1 MKKKSKKKNE
11 RDSVTQTKIKKTEAR
26 KLGMIIIFALLLM
39 IAFMSCYVWLLE
51 ILTLKFF
58 SPDYF
63 VCSRLPANVYTIMI
77 PFIFVFI
84 FVILFYI
91 APSRKLA
98 NKKYIGIASALLIIT
113 LLLTAVFSSNVWA
126 FDKNAISYSTL
137 FQRDKIVYDFNDI
150 ESLEA
155 HYELIAT
162 RLGSTKLVY
171 TLNMSDGK
179 SVEVDV
185 YNSFMNDDNNL
196 IEFDKAIADKR
207 TLTGDFEPSG
217 AVSDEINEYYKQI
230 FETDK

>member
-1 MKKKSKKKNE
+1 M
-11 RDSVTQTKIKKTEAR
+11 
-26 KLGMIIIFALLLM
+26 
-39 IAFMSCYVWLLE
+39 
-51 ILTLKFF
+51 
-58 SPDYF
+58 
-63 VCSRLPANVYTIMI
+63 PANVYTITI

-84 FVILFYI
+84 FVVLFYI

-113 LLLTAVFSSNVWA
+113 LLLTAVFSSNVWV
-126 FDKNAISYSTL
+126 FDRNAISYSTL

-150 ESLEA
+150 ESVEA

-171 TLNMSDGK
+171 MLNMSDGK

-217 AVSDEINEYYKQI
+217 TVSDEINEYYKQI